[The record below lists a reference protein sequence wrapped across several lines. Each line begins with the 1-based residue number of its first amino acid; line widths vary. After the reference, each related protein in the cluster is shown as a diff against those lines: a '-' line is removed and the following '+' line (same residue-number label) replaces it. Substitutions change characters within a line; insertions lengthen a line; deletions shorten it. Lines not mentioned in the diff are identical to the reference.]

1 VQGEKL
7 GFRHSKE
14 NKGRSVGVFWDE
26 KAVRR
31 GRPED
36 ISGRKTLE
44 DAGGHHK
51 NGGRQE
57 EPNRF

>member
-1 VQGEKL
+1 MG
-7 GFRHSKE
+7 
-14 NKGRSVGVFWDE
+14 GR
-26 KAVRR
+26 VRGQEGGAAG

-51 NGGRQE
+51 NGGRQV
-57 EPNRF
+57 EPDRF